1 MKRYHDIVGDGGSRI
16 LEQVAEQRTRITD
29 GLAGVRHLVAVGSG
43 KGGVGKSTLT
53 LHLAGALRARGLRI
67 AILDADFNGPSQA
80 RMAGVQGALFVPGSH
95 KVALPRTRNGIGV
108 FSMGSLIP
116 ESEALEFE
124 SAAHGESHTWRA
136 TREFALLGEILGSF
150 EWGAL
155 DLLMFDLPPGAERT
169 VQYADFLGP
178 RTSFLLVTIPSEVAR
193 GVVARSVAALSKGP
207 NRLLGYVE
215 NMSGYYCR
223 DCNAIKPLFVSP
235 EAHRAWR
242 SPASGPSRSI
252 PSLRGTA
259 IGGSLSRNCPKH
271 PLAGPW
277 SMLRSNFWTASNQ
290 QRKEPPPMKF
300 LCVPCDSPMKLQTV
314 GPPERGS
321 LSVVYSCPECGY
333 EIAMLTNAYETQ
345 VVQSLGVRIGPES
358 GERSRRATS
367 GGQLPV
373 HRDDPGDGTAT
384 RDPAQAGEPIPVRW
398 TAAAEA
404 RLANIPEF
412 VRPMARTGI
421 ERFARE
427 RGALE
432 VDEKILDAARDFF
445 GM

>member
-1 MKRYHDIVGDGGSRI
+1 M
-16 LEQVAEQRTRITD
+16 
-29 GLAGVRHLVAVGSG
+29 
-43 KGGVGKSTLT
+43 
-53 LHLAGALRARGLRI
+53 
-67 AILDADFNGPSQA
+67 
-80 RMAGVQGALFVPGSH
+80 
-95 KVALPRTRNGIGV
+95 
-108 FSMGSLIP
+108 IP
-116 ESEALEFE
+116 ESESLEFE

-178 RTSFLLVTIPSEVAR
+178 QTSFVLVTIPSEVSR

-207 NRLLGYVE
+207 NRVLGYVE

-223 DCNAIKPLFVSP
+223 DCNAIKPLFDSSGAIEPGDPLPRDRPIRSRARTALRSGDPSCGIARHAGSP
-235 EAHRAWR
+235 RAGPR
-242 SPASGPSRSI
+242 CAAPSGQLSNQR
-252 PSLRGTA
+252 
-259 IGGSLSRNCPKH
+259 SLS
-271 PLAGPW
+271 
-277 SMLRSNFWTASNQ
+277 
-290 QRKEPPPMKF
+290 MKF

-333 EIAMLTNAYETQ
+333 EMAMLTNAYETQ
-345 VVQSLGVRIGPES
+345 VVQSLGVRIGPRPTAAS
-358 GERSRRATS
+358 
-367 GGQLPV
+367 
-373 HRDDPGDGTAT
+373 GDGVRRGNCPFTAMI
-384 RDPAQAGEPIPVRW
+384 PANGEAQPSMAGEPMPVRW

-412 VRPMARTGI
+412 VRPMAKTRH
-421 ERFARE
+421 RE
-427 RGALE
+427 IRAGQRRLE
-432 VDEKILDAARDFF
+432 VDEKILDAAKDFF